1 MKEHR
6 PSLLGSLAARY
17 ALVTVIVLGV
27 MVLVLDRLLTR
38 GWPPRPLLA
47 VALTV
52 AALTG
57 IVTVTILIRSIGRR
71 FREISDS
78 VSRMAAGDLGTRVPA
93 GEEGEL
99 SDLAETLNRMAAD
112 LDARIEEVR
121 RDRQQ
126 REVILA
132 SMEEGVILID
142 AAGEVGYANPAARRM
157 LSGRPSSIRELSPV
171 PLRPLVEEAREGGQP
186 REREV
191 ETGFPPRVWRAS
203 AIPLDEPEGVLLVL
217 RDITAAR
224 RVEAMRRDFV
234 ADASHELKTPAAAI
248 QAAAETLDRAVGED
262 PAAAARFAARLRRDA
277 IRLSRIVSDLLDLS
291 RLESERPELRPVRLD
306 RIVADEV
313 NRLRG
318 QAREAGVRV
327 DRESTDVTV
336 RGSTKDLALLA
347 RNLLDNAVRY
357 TPEGGRVRVRV
368 SADDGAAVLTVSDSG
383 IGIPSRDLP
392 RIFERFYRVDRARSR
407 DTGGTGLGLSIARHV
422 AEQHRGRIEAH
433 SELGRGTT
441 FRVRLPLA
449 AERST

>member
-1 MKEHR
+1 MKEKR
-6 PSLLGSLAARY
+6 PSLPASLTARY
-17 ALVTVIVLGV
+17 ALVTVLVLGV
-27 MVLVLDRLLTR
+27 LAVLLDRLLAR
-38 GWPPRPLLA
+38 GWPSRPLLA
-47 VALTV
+47 IALGV

-57 IVTVTILIRSIGRR
+57 IITVTVLVRSAGRR
-71 FREISDS
+71 LSEINDS
-78 VSRMAAGDLGTRVPA
+78 LSRMAAGDLSARISTPQGD
-93 GEEGEL
+93 EL
-99 SDLAETLNRMAAD
+99 SALAETLNRMAAD

-126 REVILA
+126 SEVILA

-142 AAGEVGYANPAARRM
+142 ATGEVGYANPAARRM
-157 LSGRPSSIRELSPV
+157 LAGRPASIRELSPV
-171 PLRPLVEEAREGGQP
+171 PLRPLVEEALEAGQT

-203 AIPLDEPEGVLLVL
+203 ALPLVEPGGVLLVL

-248 QAAAETLDRAVGED
+248 QAAAETLDRAVVED

-277 IRLSRIVSDLLDLS
+277 VRLSRIVSDLLDLS
-291 RLESERPELRPVRLD
+291 RLESERPELGPVRLD

-313 NRLRG
+313 DRLRG
-318 QAREAGVRV
+318 QAREAGVRL
-327 DRESTDVTV
+327 DRESTGVTV
-336 RGSTKDLALLA
+336 RGSTKDLSLLA

-357 TPEGGRVRVRV
+357 TPEGGRVKVDV
-368 SADDGAAVLTVSDSG
+368 SAENGSAVFTVADSG

-422 AEQHRGRIEAH
+422 AEQHGGRIEAH

-441 FRVRLPLA
+441 FRVRLPLV
-449 AERST
+449 ERRT

>member
-1 MKEHR
+1 MKEKR
-6 PSLLGSLAARY
+6 PSFPGSLTARY
-17 ALVTVIVLGV
+17 ALVTVLVLGI
-27 MVLVLDRLLTR
+27 MAVLLDRLLAR
-38 GWPPRPLLA
+38 GWPARPLLA
-47 VALTV
+47 IALGVAT
-52 AALTG
+52 LTG
-57 IVTVTILIRSIGRR
+57 IITVTILVRSTGRR
-71 FREISDS
+71 LSEINDS
-78 VSRMAAGDLGTRVPA
+78 LSHMAAGDLSGRVSTAP
-93 GEEGEL
+93 GDEL

-142 AAGEVGYANPAARRM
+142 AGGEVGYANPAARRM
-157 LSGRPSSIRELSPV
+157 LSGRPASIRELSPV
-171 PLRPLVEEAREGGQP
+171 PLRPLVEEAREAAQT

-203 AIPLDEPEGVLLVL
+203 AIPLQEPEGVLLVL

-248 QAAAETLDRAVGED
+248 QAAAETLDRALGED

-291 RLESERPELRPVRLD
+291 RLESERPELGPVRLD
-306 RIVADEV
+306 RIVAEEV
-313 NRLRG
+313 DRLRG
-318 QAREAGVRV
+318 QARDAGVRV
-327 DRESTDVTV
+327 DRESTEVTV

-357 TPEGGRVRVRV
+357 TPEGGRVRVDV
-368 SADDGAAVLTVSDSG
+368 SADNGTAVLTVADSG

-422 AEQHRGRIEAH
+422 AQQHGGRIEAH

-441 FRVRLPLA
+441 FRVRLPLV
-449 AERST
+449 ERRN